1 MKQSFVWRTSFI
13 TIYIIHQSKMNCTV
27 YTFFFFQICH
37 TYWLAISWPQLVLQ
51 FWATASFHGVT
62 SFKLLNNHEFLRL
75 EHMNFAIS
83 RSGSGYPPSA
93 AWYPGVS
100 TGSLGAQ
107 PVPTSTPQWLQQGPV
122 GVQNYPPS
130 TLGSIPVDGPK
141 MECVSGTMAIR
152 NCNISSVRHMCV
164 NLSQFTTQYHR
175 RGG

>member
-75 EHMNFAIS
+75 EHMNFAILGLDMATHQALLGILGFRLGALGHS
-83 RSGSGYPPSA
+83 LFPQVHRSGCSRVLLA
-93 AWYPGVS
+93 FK
-100 TGSLGAQ
+100 T
-107 PVPTSTPQWLQQGPV
+107 
-122 GVQNYPPS
+122 
-130 TLGSIPVDGPK
+130 TL
-141 MECVSGTMAIR
+141 
-152 NCNISSVRHMCV
+152 H
-164 NLSQFTTQYHR
+164 QH
-175 RGG
+175 

>member
-37 TYWLAISWPQLVLQ
+37 TYWLSISWPQLVLQ
-51 FWATASFHGVT
+51 FWATASFHGVNY
-62 SFKLLNNHEFLRL
+62 FKLLNNHEFLRL
-75 EHMNFAIS
+75 ELMNFAIS
-83 RSGSGYPPSA
+83 RSGYGYPPSA

-141 MECVSGTMAIR
+141 MECVSGTG
-152 NCNISSVRHMCV
+152 NKK
-164 NLSQFTTQYHR
+164 L
-175 RGG
+175 